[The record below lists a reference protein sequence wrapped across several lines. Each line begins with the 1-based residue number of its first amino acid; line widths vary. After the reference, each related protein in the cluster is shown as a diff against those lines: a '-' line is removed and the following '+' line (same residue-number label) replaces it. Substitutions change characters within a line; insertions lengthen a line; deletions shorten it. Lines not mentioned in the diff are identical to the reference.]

1 MILYSSHV
9 RDWGCLDQW
18 NSLLL
23 LHRLNDL
30 WLRDYYM
37 LLVLPNKLWLCRL
50 RHHLV
55 SVKLS
60 LAWLLYYRHAMLVRI
75 KLALALLG
83 IQLSLIC
90 VKLALP
96 LLSVHLRSLS
106 VHMRLLS
113 VHLGLVRV
121 KLALSLLLHDH
132 VLLWLRPH
140 HHHSV
145 LTCPHSR
152 LDLLLLSSAETIN
165 ASTNHNTTA

>member
-23 LHRLNDL
+23 LHRSNDL

-37 LLVLPNKLWLCRL
+37 LLVLPNTLWLCRL
-50 RHHLV
+50 HHHLV

-121 KLALSLLLHDH
+121 KLALSMLLHGRMLLWMLLHDY
-132 VLLWLRPH
+132 
-140 HHHSV
+140 HSV
-145 LTCPHSR
+145 LPWPDLR
-152 LDLLLLSSAETIN
+152 LDLLLAFPAKAENESS
-165 ASTNHNTTA
+165 